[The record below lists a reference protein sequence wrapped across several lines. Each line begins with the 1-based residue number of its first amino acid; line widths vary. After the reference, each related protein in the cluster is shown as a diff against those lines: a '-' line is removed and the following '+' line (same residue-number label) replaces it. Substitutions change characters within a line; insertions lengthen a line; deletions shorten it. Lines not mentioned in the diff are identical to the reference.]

1 MRLRADAESPN
12 SGLPNPSVFA
22 PEPLST
28 LIHYA
33 MMVLFMDCFSEFF
46 YCNK

>member
-12 SGLPNPSVFA
+12 GGLPNPSICA

-33 MMVLFMDCFSEFF
+33 VKVL
-46 YCNK
+46 CNDLHGLLQ